1 MFTQITISIFLEEC
15 IMEIYKVDKS
25 RTVTWFT
32 DEGPKQNKYCEES
45 WFLEFGND
53 DRFQL
58 TIRDRKS
65 NKPSAM
71 ICLFSDKYSTKIKI
85 QDSKTGITFVSS
97 NAVGHETIS
106 DTKYG
111 KLSSVVFTS
120 IENII
125 KYNMWKNDLAVANAL
140 RSIGYVYESIMS
152 IY

>member
-1 MFTQITISIFLEEC
+1 MFTQITTSIFLEEC

-32 DEGPKQNKYCEES
+32 DEGPKQTKCCEES
-45 WFLEFGND
+45 WFLAFGND

-85 QDSKTGITFVSS
+85 QETKTGIVFTSS
-97 NAVGHETIS
+97 NAVGRETIS
-106 DTKYG
+106 DTKFG